1 MEAFI
6 LVLAGAVLVMI
17 AWLAGKQNDG
27 AVIVTGTVV
36 ASRRTVEYFSE
47 EENKEKSLLMEG
59 LDLFTKK
66 PRGSRS
72 RELVVVY
79 RPIVRFTYLGDT
91 REAVVDER
99 EFIKPTL
106 NVSMEIAFFPEDLK
120 HAWRPA
126 KQALWG
132 DFSLVV
138 GLLFIILGVFLFL
151 GVPLPFEISLDQV
164 RDLPQ
169 DF

>member
-1 MEAFI
+1 MEALI
-6 LVLAGAVLVMI
+6 LMVAGAVLVVI
-17 AWLAGKQNDG
+17 SFLAERLNDG

-36 ASRRTVEYFSE
+36 ASRRTVEYFNE
-47 EENKEKSLLMEG
+47 GDNEKKSLLEESF
-59 LDLFTKK
+59 DVFFRE
-66 PRGSRS
+66 PRGNSR
-72 RELVVVY
+72 LVTVY

-99 EFIKPTL
+99 EFVKPPL
-106 NVSMEIAFFPEDLK
+106 NVSMEIAFFPEDLA

-138 GLLFIILGVFLFL
+138 GIIFIILGVFLCL
-151 GVPLPFEISLDQV
+151 GVPLPFEISLEQV
-164 RDLPQ
+164 KDLL
-169 DF
+169 